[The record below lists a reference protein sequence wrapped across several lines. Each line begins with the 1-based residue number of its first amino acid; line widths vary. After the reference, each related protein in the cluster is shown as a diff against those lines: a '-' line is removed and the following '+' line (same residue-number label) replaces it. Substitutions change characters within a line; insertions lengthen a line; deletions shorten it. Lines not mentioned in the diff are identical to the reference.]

1 MYTACL
7 NLEVSRPELPLD
19 LDSASATVP
28 ATGAKAA
35 WDSGGRNSRL
45 SIPGSSV
52 GGFCNHKRNG
62 VSTSALPF

>member
-1 MYTACL
+1 MLTACL
-7 NLEVSRPELPLD
+7 NLEVSRYLD

-35 WDSGGRNSRL
+35 WDSGERNGRL

-52 GGFCNHKRNG
+52 GGFFVIVREMG
-62 VSTSALPF
+62 

>member
-35 WDSGGRNSRL
+35 WDSGGRNDKLSRIL
-45 SIPGSSV
+45 GSSV
-52 GGFCNHKRNG
+52 GGFCNRKRNG
-62 VSTSALPF
+62 VRT

>member
-28 ATGAKAA
+28 ATGANAA
-35 WDSGGRNSRL
+35 WDSGEETT
-45 SIPGSSV
+45 
-52 GGFCNHKRNG
+52 GFQFQEVLLEVFVIVREMG
-62 VSTSALPF
+62 

>member
-7 NLEVSRPELPLD
+7 NLEVSRPELSLD
-19 LDSASATVP
+19 LDNASATVP

-35 WDSGGRNSRL
+35 WVSGGGNDRL

-52 GGFCNHKRNG
+52 GGFYNRKRNG
-62 VSTSALPF
+62 VRT

>member
-19 LDSASATVP
+19 LDNASATVP

-35 WDSGGRNSRL
+35 WDSGGRINNRL

-62 VSTSALPF
+62 ERT